1 MKSILR
7 TLAFFAMAMSLVL
20 PLSLHAADKVALS
33 EGTIKKIDPVG
44 QRIMLAHGPIE
55 HLFMPPMTMMFKV
68 KDAALL
74 KKVKEGD
81 KVLFRVEQDN
91 NGDYVVVSIK
101 AAKK

>member
-7 TLAFFAMAMSLVL
+7 MLAVLSLAL
-20 PLSLHAADKVALS
+20 PLAVFSADKYPLS
-33 EGTIKKIDPVG
+33 EGTIKKIDAAG

-55 HLFMPPMTMMFKV
+55 NLFMPPMTMMFKV

-74 KKVKEGD
+74 KQVKEGD
-81 KVLFRVEQDN
+81 KVLFRVEEEK